1 MNKYEVTIVFKGQIN
16 YIVEASS
23 EEEAKEL
30 GQEKYYNGEPA
41 TIFGNEWQSCENVI
55 VEKLEAGR
63 LKIDKSRKQWY
74 DTLKKEESK

>member
-23 EEEAKEL
+23 EQEAEEL
-30 GQEKYYNGEPA
+30 GQGKYCNGEPA

-55 VEKLEAGR
+55 VEKLE
-63 LKIDKSRKQWY
+63 D
-74 DTLKKEESK
+74 